1 MRSETAALWAG
12 FRKTVLLIGAID
24 IIIIIV
30 DVKGTYNPVLI
41 LTTII
46 ITTIMMVVITTITI
60 IITNNMMMVTIVI
73 IVTTTQSRADPKL
86 ISTTGLHKLPALL

>member
-30 DVKGTYNPVLI
+30 DMKGTYNPVLI

-46 ITTIMMVVITTITI
+46 ITTIMMVVIATTTI
-60 IITNNMMMVTIVI
+60 IIRV
-73 IVTTTQSRADPKL
+73 
-86 ISTTGLHKLPALL
+86 

>member
-24 IIIIIV
+24 IIIIM
-30 DVKGTYNPVLI
+30 DMKGTYNPVLI

-46 ITTIMMVVITTITI
+46 ITTIMMVVITTII
-60 IITNNMMMVTIVI
+60 FTNNMMMVTIVI
-73 IVTTTQSRADPKL
+73 IPHSREL
-86 ISTTGLHKLPALL
+86 IQNSSRPLGFTNFQPCFDK